1 MNLKSQMQVLDQPQ
15 KNIRALKRLMSRFN
29 QSSLELIQEYRRLE
43 ERADHVSNNL
53 ESAIA
58 LGATRP
64 KISATGE
71 YHDGQEREGSFRR
84 PVRDRNPLTL
94 ALLIGARHS
103 RQPLRIECSS
113 RILSRAGRAEV
124 RGAMGAN
131 G

>member
-1 MNLKSQMQVLDQPQ
+1 MPVLDQSQ
-15 KNIRALKRLMSRFN
+15 KNIRALKRLASRFN

-71 YHDGQEREGSFRR
+71 YFTTGKTVKDLFV
-84 PVRDRNPLTL
+84 VRSE
-94 ALLIGARHS
+94 IG
-103 RQPLRIECSS
+103 
-113 RILSRAGRAEV
+113 IL
-124 RGAMGAN
+124 
-131 G
+131 